1 MVLPGRIERLVRIA
15 EKPERKIV
23 GLMSGT
29 SMDGL
34 DVVLCSIAGHGVDT
48 RFTVLQKRTIS
59 YSTNER
65 TRIAALVSQ
74 EVVVLHDL
82 CVLNVWLAELHAA
95 WIMAC
100 LEDWGVPPSE
110 VDCLASHGQT
120 VYHAPGSWNRDGQT
134 RHATLQLGDGDHLA
148 VRTGILT
155 LSDFRQKEV
164 AGGGEGAPIAP
175 YAESLILS
183 GPTPRIMLNIGGI
196 ANFNWL
202 PPKGASVLCVF
213 GDTGP
218 GNALIDRAV
227 REFYPNIEE
236 GFDVNGQLALKG
248 TVNEKLLS
256 WMKDDPYFDRR
267 NPKSTGPETFGDA
280 FLTESWERAQKLDM
294 SPMDLIAT
302 FTRFTTET
310 IADTLRNELPTLA
323 STQLYGSGGGWRN
336 STLRSWL
343 RESLPGLSFHE
354 VEELG
359 VSTDAKEG
367 LLFAVLAN
375 EALAGNGFVPLLRGS
390 EGRRYS
396 FGKFSFPD

>member
-1 MVLPGRIERLVRIA
+1 MALPERLQRWVRIA
-15 EKPERKIV
+15 EKSERKIV

-34 DVVLCSIAGHGVDT
+34 DVALCKISGHGVDT
-48 RFTVLQKRTIS
+48 QFEVLQHRTVA
-59 YSTNER
+59 YSPNER
-65 TRIAALVSQ
+65 ARIIALVSQ
-74 EVVVLHDL
+74 DEVVLRDL
-82 CVLNVWLAELHAA
+82 CILNVWLAELHAS
-95 WIMAC
+95 WVMAC

-120 VYHAPGSWNRDGQT
+120 VYHAPGSWVRDGHN
-134 RHATLQLGDGDHLA
+134 RHATLQLVDGDHLA

-183 GPTPRIMLNIGGI
+183 GSTPRIMLNIGGI

-202 PPKGASVLCVF
+202 PPKGAGVLSVF

-227 REFYPNIEE
+227 RQFFPEIEE
-236 GFDVNGQLALKG
+236 GYDIDGKLAKEGTVGKTLLNWLKG
-248 TVNEKLLS
+248 
-256 WMKDDPYFDRR
+256 DPYFERR
-267 NPKSTGPETFGDA
+267 NPKSTGPETFGDSLLNEA
-280 FLTESWERAQKLDM
+280 WKRAQDLKMSALD
-294 SPMDLIAT
+294 LVAT
-302 FTRFTTET
+302 LTRFSAET
-310 IADTLRNELPTLA
+310 MADTLKSELPTLA
-323 STQLYGSGGGWRN
+323 GTELYGSGGGWRN
-336 STLRSWL
+336 PTLRRWF
-343 RESLPGLSFHE
+343 RESLKGPSFHD

-359 VSTDAKEG
+359 VSTDAKEA

-375 EALAGNGFVPLLRGS
+375 ETLCGQGFVPLMRGS
-390 EGRRYS
+390 EEKRYG